1 MNKLYIYLSLI
12 LFSIPQINFA
22 QKQRTD
28 ANIVG
33 HIVNTKNEHVSF
45 ASIMVK
51 GTTIGT
57 TTDETG
63 HYQMINLPADTLTLQ
78 AQCLGYKPK
87 EKVVI
92 TQKGKTKEVKFKL
105 EEDQLDI
112 EEIVVTGDR
121 SGKPRKES
129 SVIVNTIKPKL
140 FSSTQSETIGEGLN
154 FTPGLRMENNCQNCG
169 FSQVRMNGMEGP
181 YSQIL
186 INSRPIFSGLAGV
199 YGLELIPSNMIER
212 VEVIRGGGSAL
223 YGSNAIAGT
232 INLILKEPH
241 NNSYEFSVNG
251 AREGVGTE
259 SDGEP
264 AGDFT
269 ANFNTSLV
277 SSDNKTGMALYGF
290 NRKKSPYDANDDN
303 FSELPSIENVTVGTR
318 LFHRFNS
325 RNKLT
330 VDFFHINEDRRGGN
344 KHEHPPHMADI
355 AEQLSHKITTGAI
368 SYDQFFREQDVLSI
382 YLSGQKVSRDSYYGA
397 KQSFSDYGNTEDF
410 SYTTGAQYN
419 ASLGRSQL
427 IAGIENKG
435 AWLKDKKLAYPDMDE
450 ATINPDDSTLNV
462 PTVGNRTIADQTTN
476 TVGAFTQYEIEWNK
490 WNISAGARLDR
501 YTINDKSKED
511 SDISGNVISPRLTL
525 KYDVKESLQA
535 RLSYSQG
542 YRAPQIYDED
552 LHVETSGA
560 RKVIH
565 RNDPDLEEEK
575 SHSYMASLDY
585 NGKVGENFVG
595 LLLEGFYTKLE
606 NAFVNEFGEP
616 DETGTVIYTR
626 MNDEKGAV
634 VQGVNME
641 LNFVPGKDMSFKGG
655 FTMQTSK
662 YKSTH
667 EFNKKKFFRT
677 PDDYGY
683 ITVDWKPTE
692 KFGISTSGNY
702 TGKMLVPYFGNEIPN
717 PEEGELR
724 ESNRFYDWDIKLR
737 YSQRINGA
745 KVQVFGGVKNIFNS
759 YQSDFDSGIDRDPG
773 YIYGPKSP
781 RTIYF
786 GIKVGNML
794 DFD

>member
-1 MNKLYIYLSLI
+1 MNKLYIYLTLI
-12 LFSIPQINFA
+12 LFSIPQLNFA

-45 ASIMVK
+45 ASIIVK

-63 HYQMINLPADTLTLQ
+63 HYQMINLPVDTLTLQ
-78 AQCLGYKPK
+78 AQCLGYKSK

-92 TQKGKTKEVKFKL
+92 TKAGKTKEIKFKL

-140 FSSTQSETIGEGLN
+140 FSSTQSETLGEGLN

-241 NNSYEFSVNG
+241 NNSYEFSING
-251 AREGVGTE
+251 AQEGIGKGLA
-259 SDGEP
+259 GEP
-264 AGDFT
+264 AEDFT

-290 NRKKSPYDANDDN
+290 NRKKSPFDANNDS
-303 FSELPSIENVTVGTR
+303 FSELPSIENITVGSR
-318 LFHRFNS
+318 LFHRFSS

-368 SYDQFFREQDVLSI
+368 SYDQFFREQDVLSM

-397 KQSFSDYGNTEDF
+397 KQSLSDYGNTEDF
-410 SYTTGAQYN
+410 SYTAGAQYN
-419 ASLGRSQL
+419 ASLGMSRL

-450 ATINPDDSTLNV
+450 ATINTEDSTINV
-462 PTVGNRTIADQTTN
+462 PTVGNRTIADQSTN
-476 TVGAFTQYEIEWNK
+476 TIGTFAQYEVNLNK
-490 WNISAGARLDR
+490 WNISAGARFDH

-565 RNDPDLEEEK
+565 KNAPDLEEEK
-575 SHSYMASLDY
+575 SHSYMTSLDY
-585 NGKVGENFVG
+585 NGKIGDNFVG

-606 NAFVNEFGEP
+606 NAFVNNFGEP
-616 DETGTVIYTR
+616 DATGTVIYTR
-626 MNDEKGAV
+626 MNDEEGAV
-634 VQGVNME
+634 VQGINME
-641 LNFVPGKDMSFKGG
+641 LNFVPSKDMSFKGG
-655 FTMQTSK
+655 FTVQTSE
-662 YKSTH
+662 YKSTY
-667 EFNKKKFFRT
+667 EFNKKEFFRT

-683 ITVDWKPTE
+683 ITMDWKPTE
-692 KFGISTSGNY
+692 KFGISSSGNY

-724 ESNRFYDWDIKLR
+724 ESDKFFDWDIKLR

-745 KVQVFGGVKNIFNS
+745 KVQIFGGVKNIFNS
-759 YQSDFDSGIDRDPG
+759 YQNDFDRGIERDPG

>member
-1 MNKLYIYLSLI
+1 MNKLYIYLTLI
-12 LFSIPQINFA
+12 IFSIPQINLA

-33 HIVNTKNEHVSF
+33 HVVNTKDEHVSY
-45 ASIMVK
+45 ASVIVK

-63 HYQMINLPADTLTLQ
+63 HYEMINLPEDTLILQ
-78 AQCLGYKPK
+78 AEYLGYKPK
-87 EKVVI
+87 EKKVI
-92 TQKGKTKEVKFKL
+92 TKAGETKEIKFQL

-112 EEIVVTGDR
+112 EEVVVTGDR
-121 SGKPRKES
+121 TGKSRTES
-129 SVIVNTIKPKL
+129 SVIVNTLKPKL
-140 FSSTQSETIGEGLN
+140 FSSTQSETLGEGLN
-154 FTPGLRMENNCQNCG
+154 FSPGLRMENNCQNCG

-223 YGSNAIAGT
+223 HGSNAIAGT
-232 INLILKEPH
+232 INLILKEP
-241 NNSYEFSVNG
+241 NTNSYKFSIN
-251 AREGVGTE
+251 RETQGVGL
-259 SDGEP
+259 DG
-264 AGDFT
+264 AGKPSEDYT

-290 NRKKSPYDANDDN
+290 YRDKDPFDANDDS
-303 FSELPSIENVTVGTR
+303 FSELPSIKNTTVGTR

-344 KHEHPPHMADI
+344 KHERPPHMADI
-355 AEQLSHKITTGAI
+355 AEELSHKITTGAI
-368 SYDQFFREQDVLSI
+368 TYDQFFREQDVLSI
-382 YLSGQKVSRDSYYGA
+382 YASGQKVNRDSYYGA
-397 KQSFSDYGNTEDF
+397 NQSLSDYGNTEDF
-410 SYTTGAQYN
+410 SYTAGAQYN
-419 ASLGRSQL
+419 ASLGQSRL
-427 IAGIENKG
+427 TAGIENKG
-435 AWLKDKKLAYPDMDE
+435 AWLKDKKLAYLDIDNS
-450 ATINPDDSTLNV
+450 TIVD
-462 PTVGNRTIADQTTN
+462 TVGNRTIADQTTN
-476 TVGAFTQYEIEWNK
+476 TIGTFAQYEIDWNK
-490 WNISAGARLDR
+490 WNFTAGARFDH
-501 YTINDKSKED
+501 YTINDRSKED
-511 SDISGNVISPRLTL
+511 SDISGNAISPRLTL
-525 KYDVKESLQA
+525 KYDIKESLQA

-565 RNDPDLEEEK
+565 ENDTDLEEEK
-575 SHSYMASLDY
+575 SHSYMASFDY
-585 NGKVGENFVG
+585 NGKIGENYVG
-595 LLLEGFYTKLE
+595 LLLEGFYTQLE

-616 DETGTVIYTR
+616 DENGTVTYTR
-626 MNDEKGAV
+626 MNAEEGAV
-634 VQGVNME
+634 VEGINME
-641 LNFVPGKDMSFKGG
+641 LNFMPGEDLSFKGG

-662 YKSTH
+662 YETTH
-667 EFNKKKFFRT
+667 EFNKKDFFRT

-683 ITVDWKPTE
+683 LSLDWKPTDR
-692 KFGISTSGNY
+692 FGISSSGNY
-702 TGKMLVPYFGNEIPN
+702 TGKMLIPYFGNEIPN
-717 PEEGELR
+717 PEKGELR
-724 ESNRFYDWDIKLR
+724 ESNRFFDWSIKLK

-745 KVQVFGGVKNIFNS
+745 KIQIFGGVKNILNS
-759 YQSDFDSGIDRDPG
+759 YQNDFDSGIDRDPG

-786 GIKVGNML
+786 GVKVGNML

>member
-1 MNKLYIYLSLI
+1 MNKLYIYLTLI
-12 LFSIPQINFA
+12 LFSIPLINFA

-28 ANIVG
+28 ANVVG
-33 HIVNTKNEHVSF
+33 HIVNSEGNHVPF
-45 ASIMVK
+45 ASIIVK

-63 HYQMINLPADTLTLQ
+63 HYQMINLPVDTLTLQ

-92 TQKGKTKEVKFKL
+92 TRKGKTKEIKFKL

-140 FSSTQSETIGEGLN
+140 FSSTHSETLGEGLN

-212 VEVIRGGGSAL
+212 VEVIRGGGSSL

-251 AREGVGTE
+251 AKEGIGT
-259 SDGEP
+259 DIAGEP
-264 AGDFT
+264 SEDYT

-290 NRKKSPYDANDDN
+290 NRRESPFDANGDG
-303 FSELPSIENVTVGTR
+303 FSERPSIENITVGSR
-318 LFHRFNS
+318 LFHRFSS

-330 VDFFHINEDRRGGN
+330 VDFFHINEDRRGGD
-344 KHEHPPHMADI
+344 KHERPPHMTGI
-355 AEQLSHKITTGAI
+355 TEQLSHKITTGAI
-368 SYDQFFREQDVLSI
+368 TYDQFFRDEDVLSI
-382 YLSGQKVSRDSYYGA
+382 YISGQNVDRDSYYGA
-397 KQSFSDYGNTEDF
+397 QQSFSDYGHTEDF
-410 SYTTGAQYN
+410 SYTAGAQYN
-419 ASLGRSQL
+419 ALLGMSRL
-427 IAGIENKG
+427 TAGIENKG

-450 ATINPDDSTLNV
+450 ATINPDDSTINI

-476 TVGAFTQYEIEWNK
+476 TIGTFAQYEVEWDK
-490 WNISAGARLDR
+490 WDISAGARFDR

-565 RNDPDLEEEK
+565 RNAPDLEEER

-585 NGKVGENFVG
+585 NGKIDENFVG

-606 NAFVNEFGEP
+606 NAFVNNFGEP
-616 DETGTVIYTR
+616 DETGTVTYTR
-626 MNDEKGAV
+626 TNAEEGAV
-634 VQGVNME
+634 VQGINIEM
-641 LNFVPGKDMSFKGG
+641 NFVPGKDISFKSG
-655 FTMQTSK
+655 FTVQTSK
-662 YKSTH
+662 YKSVH
-667 EFNKKKFFRT
+667 EFNKKAFFRT

-683 ITVDWKPTE
+683 FTMDWKPTE
-692 KFGISTSGNY
+692 RFGISTSGNY
-702 TGKMLVPYFGNEIPN
+702 TGKMLVPYFGNELSN

-724 ESNRFYDWDIKLR
+724 KSNRFFDWDIKLR

-745 KVQVFGGVKNIFNS
+745 KVQVFGGIKNIFNS
-759 YQSDFDSGIDRDPG
+759 YQDDFDSGIDRDPG

-794 DFD
+794 GFD